1 MKRDFTYID
10 DIVTGVVNVMGKV
23 PTETE
28 DGAPYKVYNIGNN
41 KPEKALGDTGEFD
54 KEDYRQSCR
63 KERLPS
69 NQVPYI
75 SLCGCYE

>member
-41 KPEKALGDTGEFD
+41 KPENLLYFVETLEKCLMMEGIID
-54 KEDYRQSCR
+54 QSCR
-63 KERLPS
+63 ERTS
-69 NQVPYI
+69 ADATR
-75 SLCGCYE
+75 